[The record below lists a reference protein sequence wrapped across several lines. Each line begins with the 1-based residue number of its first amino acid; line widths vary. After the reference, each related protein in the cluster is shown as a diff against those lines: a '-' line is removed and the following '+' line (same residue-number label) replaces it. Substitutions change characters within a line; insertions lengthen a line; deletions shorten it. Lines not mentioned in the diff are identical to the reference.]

1 MERFSVA
8 FLEDEVSRV
17 LQNKKTELLTI
28 ESRDM
33 DAHLR
38 EESKYRVLGEILTLE
53 NIVQEIWGEQAQ
65 SKYGI
70 KEFIKQKALS
80 FGYDTSLG
88 SSQVKRM
95 GTEENYRYGRY
106 SGYQI
111 IYNFIK

>member
-8 FLEDEVSRV
+8 FLEDEVARI
-17 LQNKKTELLTI
+17 LQNKKSELSSI

-53 NIVQEIWGEQAQ
+53 NIVHEVWGEQAQ
-65 SKYGI
+65 SKYGV
-70 KEFIKQKALS
+70 KEFIKQKALA
-80 FGYDTSLG
+80 FGYDSQMG

-111 IYNFIK
+111 IFNLIK